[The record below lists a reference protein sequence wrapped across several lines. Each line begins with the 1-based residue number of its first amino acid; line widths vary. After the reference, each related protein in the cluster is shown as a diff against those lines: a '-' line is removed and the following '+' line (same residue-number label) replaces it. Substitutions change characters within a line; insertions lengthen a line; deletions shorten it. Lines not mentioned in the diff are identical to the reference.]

1 MQVLTSLTCLI
12 YPIASQRLSPA
23 LNLPLASHGS
33 SMKMKYWP
41 KSTIS
46 MKFRYETPT
55 TAASFVQSALVYL
68 TNPSPSHKS
77 SLTQWGQVSGSGRW
91 LYMNATPPRP
101 RELQNLPPIRIVQTL
116 APRSPLT
123 SHSITSYPVYRMRR
137 HRQWVTSNHSSSR
150 GPSRQRIAKLKVWWA
165 WSVVLSGCSKSYKL
179 RRTGWTRCPQL
190 LRRRKK
196 SVTQC

>member
-1 MQVLTSLTCLI
+1 MQVLTSLTCLT
-12 YPIASQRLSPA
+12 YPRASQRLSPA

-55 TAASFVQSALVYL
+55 TVNSFALSALVYL
-68 TNPSPSHKS
+68 TNPSPSHMS

-91 LYMNATPPRP
+91 LYMSATPLKP
-101 RELQNLPPIRIVQTL
+101 RELQNLPLIHIVQTL
-116 APRSPLT
+116 APRSLLT

-165 WSVVLSGCSKSYKL
+165 WSVV
-179 RRTGWTRCPQL
+179 
-190 LRRRKK
+190 
-196 SVTQC
+196 